1 LIEPGYALILDA
13 PATPLG
19 SVALSLIRL
28 GIDVLYANDPEE
40 ASLLC
45 GQAEADR
52 VRALVVAEDVPIEAI
67 QSLRARL
74 DRRRG
79 RPPVGVVVVGRLTDE
94 ARCAALA
101 KEGVRHVLRPPFD
114 PGILRWMVNVAM
126 KPEDERLRTQPRVPT
141 SLLARVSDGER
152 SKDMVV
158 TNLSVGGAFLETP
171 FPHPIGTRLEVE
183 IPLPNGDIRASGLV
197 GYRREPGD
205 VQGPAFPSGLGLVFE
220 PLEGESAER
229 LAAFVE
235 RMERHFTL

>member
-1 LIEPGYALILDA
+1 MSEPGYALILDA

-19 SVALSLIRL
+19 GVALSLIRL
-28 GIDVLYANDPEE
+28 GIDVLYANDPHE

-45 GQAEADR
+45 VQPDAEF
-52 VRALVVAEDVPIEAI
+52 VRALVVAEEVPVEALR
-67 QSLRARL
+67 SLRSRL

-79 RPPVGVVVVGRLTDE
+79 RPPVGLVVVGRLSDE
-94 ARCAALA
+94 ASCAALA

-158 TNLSVGGAFLETP
+158 TNLSIGGAFLETP
-171 FPHPIGTRLEVE
+171 FPQPIGTRLEVE
-183 IPLPNGDIRASGLV
+183 ISLPNGDIRAAGLV

-205 VQGPAFPSGLGLVFE
+205 AKGPSFPSGLGLVFE
-220 PLEGESAER
+220 PLERDSAEC

-235 RMERHFTL
+235 RMERHFSL